1 MAQQSVPLGTWD
13 EDPDGASI
21 LLATGRARHDL
32 LVIAEPAF
40 LRDLDQVWG
49 RPSARVRLSFLPG
62 VHAPSA
68 PGQEDAL
75 MSYERGGLGVLV
87 ARGRTSLYEGESV
100 RSTTALARIAS
111 GARLRAALL
120 SRYALFRRFGKDALL
135 LTVLSYNVGTGTLLG
150 GRNRPKS
157 RLIRKLERG
166 DRNILPEYLSFCRYK
181 GRVLPGL
188 LKRRRVEFA
197 LFYIP

>member
-1 MAQQSVPLGTWD
+1 MAGKALRQKRMKG
-13 EDPDGASI
+13 I
-21 LLATGRARHDL
+21 LAAGVRRISCLCL
-32 LVIAEPAF
+32 LV
-40 LRDLDQVWG
+40 L
-49 RPSARVRLSFLPG
+49 
-62 VHAPSA
+62 
-68 PGQEDAL
+68 
-75 MSYERGGLGVLV
+75 
-87 ARGRTSLYEGESV
+87 
-100 RSTTALARIAS
+100 TALSLPAQPRQPLSRFERAVRCVKYFEGWHGRDRHPYVGYGHRLLKGERLTANMTERQADS
-111 GARLRAALL
+111 LLRADLL
-120 SRYALFRRFGKDALL
+120 SRYTLFRRFGKDVLL

-181 GRVLPGL
+181 GKVLPGL

>member
-1 MAQQSVPLGTWD
+1 MA
-13 EDPDGASI
+13 
-21 LLATGRARHDL
+21 GRALRQERMKGILAAGVRRIFYLCL
-32 LVIAEPAF
+32 LVLTALSLPAQPRQPLSRF
-40 LRDLDQVWG
+40 ER
-49 RPSARVRLSFLPG
+49 AVRCVKYFEG
-62 VHAPSA
+62 WH
-68 PGQEDAL
+68 G
-75 MSYERGGLGVLV
+75 
-87 ARGRTSLYEGESV
+87 RGRYPYIGYGHRLLKGERFTASMTERQADSL
-100 RSTTALARIAS
+100 
-111 GARLRAALL
+111 LRADLL

-188 LKRRRVEFA
+188 LKRRRVEFT

>member
-1 MAQQSVPLGTWD
+1 MTAGVRRFYCLCLLIFAACLPLFAQPRQPLSRFECAVRCVKFFEGFH
-13 EDPDGASI
+13 
-21 LLATGRARHDL
+21 GR
-32 LVIAEPAF
+32 
-40 LRDLDQVWG
+40 DQHPYVG
-49 RPSARVRLSFLPG
+49 YGHRLMKGEQFT
-62 VHAPSA
+62 ADMTEWQA
-68 PGQEDAL
+68 D
-75 MSYERGGLGVLV
+75 
-87 ARGRTSLYEGESV
+87 SL
-100 RSTTALARIAS
+100 
-111 GARLRAALL
+111 LRADLL
-120 SRYALFRRFGKDALL
+120 SRYVLFHRFGKDALL

-197 LFYIP
+197 LFYVP

>member
-1 MAQQSVPLGTWD
+1 MQT
-13 EDPDGASI
+13 
-21 LLATGRARHDL
+21 L
-32 LVIAEPAF
+32 LVA
-40 LRDLDQVWG
+40 VWLTHSKLFPCIG
-49 RPSARVRLSFLPG
+49 RTKHTPDRYFCLQTLSFAVTYSWGAFHNQAISLHPHCRQVGWAAAHPCHTHWSAQSISKGRHEAESLP
-62 VHAPSA
+62 A
-68 PGQEDAL
+68 D
-75 MSYERGGLGVLV
+75 
-87 ARGRTSLYEGESV
+87 
-100 RSTTALARIAS
+100 
-111 GARLRAALL
+111 LL

-157 RLIRKLERG
+157 RLIRKLEQG

>member
-1 MAQQSVPLGTWD
+1 MRGILAAGVRRIFCLCLLIFAACLPLFAQVQKPLSRF
-13 EDPDGASI
+13 E
-21 LLATGRARHDL
+21 RA
-32 LVIAEPAF
+32 
-40 LRDLDQVWG
+40 
-49 RPSARVRLSFLPG
+49 VRCVKYFEG
-62 VHAPSA
+62 WH
-68 PGQEDAL
+68 G
-75 MSYERGGLGVLV
+75 
-87 ARGRTSLYEGESV
+87 RGRYPYIGYGHRLLKGERFTADMTERQADSL
-100 RSTTALARIAS
+100 
-111 GARLRAALL
+111 LRADLL
-120 SRYALFRRFGKDALL
+120 SRYALFRHFGKDALL

-188 LKRRRVEFA
+188 LKRRCVEFA